1 MSSFN
6 GMGVILQSRAFVVL
20 CLSSMLV
27 RLALIATTF
36 GTNDAIFWTQWLS
49 VVKRFGIGGA
59 YAQSAMV
66 NHPPLALVLIVVV
79 DLIAQATGF
88 AFTDV
93 FRLLQV
99 FADGVSAAALYRIGG
114 PRLALF
120 VLLSPGAAFV
130 SAFHCN
136 SDPTMIALVVVA
148 AALAMAERPFLAG
161 IALALAGGIKVVPFL
176 FVPLFLIALAGDAR
190 TRFALGFGST
200 SAVVFLPAFIAGG
213 PVVIKHIF
221 GYAGGLP
228 HEWGIPGLAFAISRN
243 FPAFREI
250 GQDVM
255 RAYVSYGRFVVY
267 LAIAGV
273 LILAARQRR
282 FSLLHAIAIMV
293 LAIFAFAPGFGVQY
307 IGWLFP
313 LLPFALPWRGAIAVN
328 VAGSLFLFTTYTIW
342 SGGFPWWFADLA
354 RPGPF
359 RFLAAV
365 AGYAMWA
372 VVCFALVEAV
382 RRFRS
387 APQPETTG

>member
-1 MSSFN
+1 
-6 GMGVILQSRAFVVL
+6 
-20 CLSSMLV
+20 MLV
-27 RLALIATTF
+27 RLALVATTF

-59 YAQSAMV
+59 YEQSAMV

-79 DLIAQATGF
+79 DMIAQATHL

-93 FRLLQV
+93 FRLFQV
-99 FADGVSAAALYRIGG
+99 AADGVCAAALYRIGG

-136 SDPTMIALVVVA
+136 SDPAMIALVVVA
-148 AALAMAERPFLAG
+148 AALAMSGRPFLAG

-176 FVPLFLIALAGDAR
+176 FVPLFVLAQAREAR
-190 TRFALGFGST
+190 TRFLLGFGST
-200 SAVVFLPAFIAGG
+200 AAAVFLPALMAGG
-213 PVVIKHIF
+213 LVVVKHIF

-228 HEWGIPGLAFAISRN
+228 HEWGVPGLAFAISRN
-243 FPAFREI
+243 FPALREI

-255 RAYVSYGRFVVY
+255 RAYVGYGRFVVY
-267 LAIAGV
+267 LAIAAV
-273 LILAARQRR
+273 IVMAARQRR
-282 FSLLHAIAIMV
+282 FSILHAVAVMV
-293 LAIFAFAPGFGVQY
+293 LALFAFAPGFGVQY
-307 IGWLFP
+307 IAWLFP

-328 VAGSLFLFTTYTIW
+328 IAGSLFLFVTYTIW

-372 VVCFALVEAV
+372 VVCFALVAAV

-387 APQPETTG
+387 SPPPETAG